1 MSRRN
6 QVSAIVAATLVGLG
20 LLIYFSMPS
29 ANFRCEVCVAYEGL
43 QACRTASAETKAM
56 AQRTA
61 HENACAQIASGVT
74 GTTGC
79 HATPSLSVKF
89 LSKR

>member
-1 MSRRN
+1 MSRN
-6 QVSAIVAATLVGLG
+6 QVSLIVAGTLVLLG
-20 LLIYFSMPS
+20 LLIFSSMPS
-29 ANFRCEVCVAYEGL
+29 PDYRCEVCVAFEGR
-43 QACRTASAETKAM
+43 QACRTASADTKAM

-79 HATPSLSVKF
+79 HATPSLSVKW
-89 LSKR
+89 LAKR

>member
-1 MSRRN
+1 MSRN
-6 QVSAIVAATLVGLG
+6 QVSLIVAATLAGLG
-20 LLIYFSMPS
+20 MLIFFSMPS
-29 ANFRCEVCVAYEGL
+29 ANYRCEVCVAFEGRE
-43 QACRTASAETKAM
+43 ACRTASAETKAM

-79 HATPSLSVKF
+79 HATPSLSVKW
-89 LSKR
+89 LTKR

>member
-1 MSRRN
+1 MSRN
-6 QVSAIVAATLVGLG
+6 QISLIVVGTLLALG
-20 LLIYFSMPS
+20 LLIFLSMPS
-29 ANFRCEVCVAYEGL
+29 ADYRCEVCVVFEGR
-43 QACRTASAETKAM
+43 QACRTASADTKAM

-79 HATPSLSVKF
+79 HATPSLSVKW
-89 LSKR
+89 LAKR

>member
-6 QVSAIVAATLVGLG
+6 QVSAIVVSTLAVLG

-29 ANFRCEVCVAYEGL
+29 ANFRCEVCVEFEGRK
-43 QACRTASAETKAM
+43 ACRTASAETKAM

-89 LSKR
+89 LEKR

>member
-1 MSRRN
+1 MSRN
-6 QVSAIVAATLVGLG
+6 QISLIVVGTLLALG
-20 LLIYFSMPS
+20 LLIFFSMPS
-29 ANFRCEVCVAYEGL
+29 ADYRCEVCVAFEGR
-43 QACRTASAETKAM
+43 QACRTASADTKAM

-89 LSKR
+89 LAKR

>member
-1 MSRRN
+1 MSRN
-6 QVSAIVAATLVGLG
+6 QVSMIVAGTLAVLG

-29 ANFRCEVCVAYEGL
+29 ANFRCEVCVGYEGQ
-43 QACRTASAETKAM
+43 QACRTASAETQAM

-74 GTTGC
+74 ATTGC
-79 HATPSLSVKF
+79 HATPALSVKW
-89 LSKR
+89 LAKR

>member
-1 MSRRN
+1 MSRN
-6 QVSAIVAATLVGLG
+6 QVSLIVAGTLVLLG
-20 LLIYFSMPS
+20 LLIFSSMPS
-29 ANFRCEVCVAYEGL
+29 PDYRCEVCVAFEGQ
-43 QACRTASAETKAM
+43 QACRTASADTKAM

-79 HATPSLSVKF
+79 HATPSLSVKW
-89 LSKR
+89 LAKR